1 MKRTLLLSFSLAI
14 TALSFGQAQLVL
26 NNDVRM
32 VIDGG
37 AWVVVEN
44 PATTGIVSLPSPL
57 TTGGAILSEGE
68 LDRVRWGIGATVP
81 AAPGY
86 IVPFVTPN
94 NVKMP
99 LTYLP
104 TTAGSAGGSVVFSTY
119 RYDGIPVAPGV
130 PAGPGNEWNNFG
142 YRPSGVTHM
151 NNYTTGTGLTPGAT
165 NESGHVVD
173 RFWIIDTKAAGFT
186 YATNPAATL
195 TFVYE
200 DNEVTAPNTINATSP
215 VFPQRFNTGTNR
227 WGDYLPT
234 GGAWA
239 NTGTTNTVSNYP
251 IPAAQ
256 FFRAWTLAD
265 VADPLPIEL
274 TQFNGECQG
283 TQVVITWTTAT
294 EQDNDYFTIE
304 KSFDGLDWFALGT
317 VDGAGN
323 SIEDR
328 TYSFVDLDPTRLS
341 YYRLVQTDFDGSSSI
356 SASVAAGCEAD
367 GGIQIV
373 NVYDDGSDVNILVSS
388 SFDAIHDVTLIDGQG
403 KILGV
408 QKSQAINQ
416 GITHLRIAKGT
427 LATGMYVVRLSNSD
441 QVLTRKVVLN

>member
-1 MKRTLLLSFSLAI
+1 MKRTLLLSFCLAT

-44 PATTGIVSLPSPL
+44 PATTGIVSLPSPA
-57 TTGGAILSEGE
+57 TTGGAIISEGE
-68 LDRVRWGIGATVP
+68 YDQVRWQIAGGTGSYVM
-81 AAPGY
+81 
-86 IVPFVTPN
+86 PFVTPSG
-94 NVKMP
+94 VKMP
-99 LTYLP
+99 LTYNV
-104 TTAGSAGGSVVFSTY
+104 TAAGAGGASRSVVFATY
-119 RYDGIPVAPGV
+119 NYGASAPS
-130 PAGPGNEWNNFG
+130 WNNFN
-142 YRPSGVTHM
+142 YRPSDVTHM

-173 RFWIIDTKAAGFT
+173 RFWIMDTKATGFNYT
-186 YATNPAATL
+186 TNPAVTL
-195 TFVYE
+195 SMVY
-200 DNEVTAPNTINATSP
+200 DRAEVTAGNTITAASQ
-215 VFPQRFNTGTNR
+215 VAPQRFNNTTNR
-227 WGDYLPT
+227 WGDYLPPPGT
-234 GGAWA
+234 WAPGA
-239 NTGTTNTVSNYP
+239 TVNAVNASV

-256 FFRAWTLAD
+256 WYRSWTLSD
-265 VADPLPIEL
+265 IADPLPIEL
-274 TQFNGECQG
+274 TQFNGECLG
-283 TQVVITWTTAT
+283 TQVVITWTTAS

-328 TYSFVDLDPTRLS
+328 TYSFVDLDPSRLA
-341 YYRLVQTDFDGSSSI
+341 YYRLIQTDMDGSSTV

-388 SFDAIHDVTLIDGQG
+388 SFDAIHDVSLIDGQG

>member
-44 PATTGIVSLPSPL
+44 PATTGIVSLPSPT
-57 TTGGAILSEGE
+57 TTGGAIISEGE
-68 LDRVRWGIGATVP
+68 YDQVRWQIAGNTGSYVM
-81 AAPGY
+81 
-86 IVPFVTPN
+86 PFVTPGG
-94 NVKMP
+94 VKMP
-99 LTYLP
+99 LTYNV
-104 TTAGSAGGSVVFSTY
+104 TAAGTGGASRSVVFATY
-119 RYDGIPVAPGV
+119 NYGGVALP
-130 PAGPGNEWNNFG
+130 WDNNS
-142 YRPSGVTHM
+142 YRPSDVTHM
-151 NNYTTGTGLTPGAT
+151 NNYTTGTGTTPGLT

-173 RFWIIDTKAAGFT
+173 RFWIMDTKATGFNYT
-186 YATNPAATL
+186 TSPAATL
-195 TFVYE
+195 TMVYARA
-200 DNEVTAPNTINATSP
+200 EVTAGNTITTASP
-215 VFPQRFNTGTNR
+215 VAPQRFNSGTNR
-227 WGDYLPT
+227 WGDYLPPV
-234 GGAWA
+234 
-239 NTGTTNTVSNYP
+239 GTFTQNSPSATQNTVSASA

-256 FFRAWTLAD
+256 WFRSWTLSD

-283 TQVVITWTTAT
+283 AQVVITWTTAT

-328 TYSFVDLDPTRLS
+328 SYSFVDLDPSRLA
-341 YYRLVQTDFDGSSSI
+341 YYRLIQTDFDGSSSV

-373 NVYDDGSDVNILVSS
+373 NVYDDGNDVNILVSS

-427 LATGMYVVRLSNSD
+427 LATGMYVVRLSNSE